1 MPKQKNFVLASF
13 ATMLV
18 LTTGCSNEPD
28 ENVTKI
34 EVKIP
39 EQQNKFLQLF
49 SLAKEN
55 YTEVDGDIYM
65 YAYQPA
71 ERENSEGK
79 SASILEYKYL
89 GQDRS
94 GFHLLG
100 MFDQKYGILTTNKC
114 KNPCKV
120 IYRDDEKIPF
130 SESTIIGS
138 AFEDVLNGRISIA
151 KGHSYIDENKF
162 KENVYVKRINSLPQK
177 FNCNWVVDGAK
188 NNFASFLIFKNKKAI
203 IVMRNNK
210 QGAEYDIDHIDVKNI
225 QKNQYIYDIILSGN
239 THKITISYDWKSDRM
254 LGQTTDN
261 QWTEFTAKNCRED
274 P

>member
-1 MPKQKNFVLASF
+1 
-13 ATMLV
+13 MLV
-18 LTTGCSNEPD
+18 LTTSCSDEPD
-28 ENVTKI
+28 KNATKI

-49 SLAKEN
+49 NLAKEN

-65 YAYQPA
+65 YTYQPS

-79 SASILEYKYL
+79 SATILEYKYL
-89 GQDRS
+89 GQDKS

-100 MFDQKYGILTTNKC
+100 TFDQKYGILTTNKC

-130 SESTIIGS
+130 SRTTIIGS
-138 AFEDVLNGRISIA
+138 AFEDVLNGRISIS
-151 KGHSYIDENKF
+151 KGYSYSDQEKF
-162 KENVYVKRINSLPQK
+162 KKDVYIKRIKSLPK
-177 FNCNWVVDGAK
+177 EFHCDWYIGGIKDNATSFAVLK
-188 NNFASFLIFKNKKAI
+188 NRNSIILMKDKKT
-203 IVMRNNK
+203 
-210 QGAEYDIDHIDVKNI
+210 GYLYDIDHIDEKKI
-225 QKNQYIYDIILSGN
+225 QQNQYIYDIILSGN
-239 THKITISYDWKSDRM
+239 THKLTISYDWKSDRM
-254 LGQTTDN
+254 LGKTTDN